1 MENND
6 KHAEEIKKSIDN
18 IIGTDTFLKRKKK
31 SENDI
36 QKAKF
41 EKIIQTLEEIEVRGM
56 ILGNDLNLDFTSY
69 DDKFYSVIDALF
81 SLHFGKEACE
91 LIFFYLYERLNP
103 DGTTNDVAD
112 EDGNIIPLES
122 PNDLWE
128 LVKLT
133 QEKSGRQKKKS

>member
-1 MENND
+1 MDNND
-6 KHAEEIKKSIDN
+6 KHAEEIRKSIDN

-31 SENDI
+31 SEDDI

-41 EKIIQTLEEIEVRGM
+41 EKIIKTLEEIEVRGM
-56 ILGNDLNLDFTSY
+56 ILGNDLKLDFTSY
-69 DDKFYSVIDALF
+69 DDKFYSVIDNLF
-81 SLHFGKEACE
+81 SLHFGNDACE

-122 PNDLWE
+122 PSDLWE

-133 QEKSGRQKKKS
+133 QEKGGRQKKKS